1 MQVASFDLD
10 GLSTYGCVDGDAI
23 CPVTD
28 EFRNRYPD
36 LRAAIAGDALSELDA
51 NTAGPVNIDQVRL
64 APPIPRPGKIACI
77 GMNYR
82 AHTAE
87 LKREQPEAPSL
98 FTRFPDSVVGH
109 GGEIIRPAASEQLD
123 FEGEL
128 AVIIGRTARHV
139 AAADALEYV
148 TGYACFLD
156 GSVRDYQ
163 YRTSQFTAG
172 KNFYH
177 SGAFGPWL
185 VTADEVGDP
194 QSLRVTTRVSGETMQ
209 DGNTSQMVFRI
220 GELIEFIS
228 AIFPLDP
235 GDVVVTGTPSGV
247 GAAREPARWL
257 VPGDVVEVEIDHIGV
272 LRTAV
277 VAESLRRG

>member
-1 MQVASFDLD
+1 MKIASFEL
-10 GLSTYGCVDGDAI
+10 GGMPTYGVVDGDAVR
-23 CPVTD
+23 PVAD
-28 EFRNRYPD
+28 SLYGRYPD
-36 LRAAIAGDALSELDA
+36 LRSLIAGQAFGELQGNLLDPIA
-51 NTAGPVNIDQVRL
+51 IDQIL
-64 APPIPRPGKIACI
+64 LDPPIPNPGKIACV

-87 LKREQPEAPSL
+87 LKREQPDAPSL

-109 GGEIIRPAASEQLD
+109 GGEIIRPSVSEQHD

-128 AVIIGRTARHV
+128 AVVIGRTAHRV
-139 AAADALEYV
+139 RAADALDYV
-148 TGYACFLD
+148 AGYACFLD
-156 GSVRDYQ
+156 GSVRDWQYQ
-163 YRTSQFTAG
+163 TSQFIAG

-194 QSLRVTTRVSGETMQ
+194 QALQLTTRVSGETMQ
-209 DGNTSQMVFRI
+209 DGNTAQMVFSI
-220 GELIEFIS
+220 GELIEFMS
-228 AIFPLDP
+228 TIFPLEP

-257 VPGDVVEVEIDHIGV
+257 VPGDTVEVEIENVGV

-277 VAESLRRG
+277 VAES

>member
-1 MQVASFDLD
+1 MKIASFELD
-10 GLSTYGCVDGDAI
+10 GRSTYGVVDDGAVRPAGDK
-23 CPVTD
+23 
-28 EFRNRYPD
+28 FRQRYPD
-36 LRAAIAGDALSELDA
+36 LRSVIAGQALSELEHSVQDPI
-51 NTAGPVNIDQVRL
+51 TTDQIRFE
-64 APPIPRPGKIACI
+64 APIPKPGKIACI

-109 GGEIIRPAASEQLD
+109 GGEVVRPSASGQLD

-128 AVIIGRTARHV
+128 AVIVGRTARHV
-139 AAADALEYV
+139 RAADALVYV
-148 TGYACFLD
+148 AGYSCFLD
-156 GSVRDYQ
+156 GSVRDFQ

-185 VTADEVGDP
+185 LTADEIGDP
-194 QSLRVTTRVSGETMQ
+194 QSLRLTTRVSGETMQ
-209 DGNTSQMVFRI
+209 DGSTSQMVFSI
-220 GELIEFIS
+220 GELIEYMS
-228 AIFPLDP
+228 TIFPLEP
-235 GDVVVTGTPSGV
+235 GDVIVTGTPSGV

-257 VPGDVVEVEIDHIGV
+257 VPGDVVEVEIERIGV

-277 VAESLRRG
+277 VAES

>member
-1 MQVASFDLD
+1 MKIASFNHD
-10 GLSTYGCVDGDAI
+10 GRSTYGLVDDDEIRPATDA
-23 CPVTD
+23 
-28 EFRNRYPD
+28 FRQRYPD
-36 LRAAIAGDALSELDA
+36 LRSVIGAQALLELGA
-51 NTAGPVNIDQVRL
+51 NTTDPVAIDQVRFE
-64 APPIPRPGKIACI
+64 PPVPNPGKIACV

-87 LKREQPEAPSL
+87 LKREQPDAPSL

-109 GGEIIRPAASEQLD
+109 GGEIIRPSVSEQLD

-128 AVIIGRTARHV
+128 AVIIGRTAHRV
-139 AAADALEYV
+139 RAADALDCV
-148 TGYACFLD
+148 AGYSCFLD
-156 GSVRDYQ
+156 GSVRDFQYQ
-163 YRTSQFTAG
+163 TSQFIAG

-220 GELIEFIS
+220 GELIEFMS
-228 AIFPLDP
+228 TIFPLEP
-235 GDVVVTGTPSGV
+235 GDVIVTGTPSGV

-257 VPGDVVEVEIDHIGV
+257 VAGDVVEVEIENIGV

-277 VAESLRRG
+277 VAES

>member
-1 MQVASFDLD
+1 MKIASFNHD
-10 GLSTYGCVDGDAI
+10 GRSTYGLADDDKVRPVSGD
-23 CPVTD
+23 
-28 EFRNRYPD
+28 FRQRYPD
-36 LRAAIAGDALSELDA
+36 LRAAIAGEALPELGASTSD
-51 NTAGPVNIDQVRL
+51 PVAIDQVRFE
-64 APPIPRPGKIACI
+64 PPIPNPGKIACI

-109 GGEIIRPAASEQLD
+109 GGEIIRPTVSEQLD

-139 AAADALEYV
+139 AAADALNYIA
-148 TGYACFLD
+148 GYSCFLD

-172 KNFYH
+172 KNFYR

-185 VTADEVGDP
+185 VTADQVGDP
-194 QSLRVTTRVSGETMQ
+194 QSLRITTRVSGETMQ

-220 GELIEFIS
+220 GELIEYMA
-228 AIFPLDP
+228 AIFPLEP
-235 GDVVVTGTPSGV
+235 GDVIVTGTPSGV

-257 VPGDVVEVEIDHIGV
+257 VAGDVVEVEIEHIGV

-277 VAESLRRG
+277 VAES